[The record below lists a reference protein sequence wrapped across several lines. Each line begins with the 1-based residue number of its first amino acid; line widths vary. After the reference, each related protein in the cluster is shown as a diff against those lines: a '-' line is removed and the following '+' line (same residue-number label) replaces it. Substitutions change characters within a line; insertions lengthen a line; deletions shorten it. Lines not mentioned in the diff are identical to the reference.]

1 METVLGFRHSVV
13 LVASGDESVLTVAA
27 SRGYDGGWTGAEI
40 PLGQGVLGVAARR
53 RRIVRMG
60 NVGDAAGL
68 SGRRAR
74 PARRQWGKPRLS
86 RLWKCRGSPMRRAS

>member
-1 METVLGFRHSVV
+1 METVLGFRHSMI
-13 LVASGDESVLTVAA
+13 LVAGGAESVLTVAA
-27 SRGYDGGWTGAEI
+27 SRGYDGGRTGAEI

-60 NVGDAAGL
+60 NVATQRGV

-74 PARRQWGKPRLS
+74 PHA
-86 RLWKCRGSPMRRAS
+86 GSGASHA